1 MAYSNLHPSVESA
14 LRRWLKSPTT
24 AAFLLVGPPGIG
36 KTTLAREVLKSESYK
51 IVELN
56 ASHTRS
62 GQAFKKQIIPLLTQK
77 SVLEIMSPQ
86 DESNKLSV
94 LLDEIDGLSI
104 GEKGGLNELLDY
116 MRSWKP
122 SQTTHP
128 LVLICNEIKGRSY
141 QHIVRLSTYM
151 PMEFPATTVQKW
163 LGDKLRP
170 EVFATS
176 DLRVILRSLDGRNS
190 VVISQIQNDFTNNV
204 PELTVDSNDIDA
216 EVEEPS
222 TDIIKFSHSCLYEVW
237 DPLIIPEVE
246 NNLGNLSGLC
256 VHENIHKRLAG
267 IKDAWTH
274 YKEFIKLFDLSDKA
288 DYWAFF
294 YQNWNLLRPSFQM
307 KLKITN
313 ALLSEY
319 PIREVPPISNL
330 QFTQILTR
338 QSSLYNTW
346 KQMIQF
352 SDEHNTSIEEIPAV
366 LKVYIET
373 KQLKFPA
380 GQAKKIESMSIPKEL
395 CIYKI

>member
-1 MAYSNLHPSVESA
+1 MSYSNLHPSVETA
-14 LRRWLKSPTT
+14 LRQWLHNPTT

-36 KTTLAREVLKSESYK
+36 KTTLAREVLKSESYR
-51 IVELN
+51 IIELN

-86 DESNKLSV
+86 HNTNKLSV

-122 SQTTHP
+122 GQTTHP
-128 LVLICNEIKGRSY
+128 LILICNEIKGRSY

-151 PMEFPATTVQKW
+151 PMEFPSKTVQSW
-163 LGDKLRP
+163 LGDRLKP
-170 EVFATS
+170 EVFATA
-176 DLRVILRSLDGRNS
+176 DLRVILRSLEGRNS
-190 VVISQIQNDFTNNV
+190 IIISQIQNDTVNQG
-204 PELTVDSNDIDA
+204 PDLTLDAGEA
-216 EVEEPS
+216 EVETEEPS
-222 TDIIKFSHSCLYEVW
+222 TEILKFSHSCLYDFW
-237 DPLIIPEVE
+237 DPLIIPDVE

-256 VHENIHKRLAG
+256 VHENIHKRLNG
-267 IKDAWTH
+267 IESSWSH
-274 YKEFIKLFDLSDKA
+274 FKEFIKLFDLSDKA

-352 SDEHNTSIEEIPAV
+352 SDEHSTSIEEIPAV
-366 LKVYIET
+366 LAVFLET
-373 KQLKFPA
+373 KQIKFPA

-395 CIYKI
+395 SAYTD